1 VKIFNQKIKKSL
13 SNMRDTAE
21 EANSIGDTETLYS
34 LSIELLDLVEDTTAE
49 LENELMVARMM
60 NYAKDG

>member
-1 VKIFNQKIKKSL
+1 MKIFNQKIKKSL

>member
-1 VKIFNQKIKKSL
+1 
-13 SNMRDTAE
+13 MRDTAE